1 MLSVA
6 RIRKRGKTQSQDPF
20 DKYRIGPAQVE
31 GDRHAFP
38 VKDAE
43 DENAG
48 SQLGKH
54 RGHRGPCDIHMENK
68 DKQRVQ
74 YNVQDGADERRHHA

>member
-1 MLSVA
+1 M
-6 RIRKRGKTQSQDPF
+6 
-20 DKYRIGPAQVE
+20 E